1 MFTRTCGLL
10 VAVAWISSMSWLVA
24 HDVLPAWTAQD
35 APALK
40 VTDWLETEGL
50 ETQSGIYDDQGR
62 VGTIW
67 TVHRIDENSTQR
79 DDLVVVERFSVP
91 IAPFGVSVDSIFT
104 ADGLLDE
111 FTVSLAT
118 PDITANLHGERF
130 HADFSFTLRTGRGPE
145 RFFKIPLTDAGM
157 ISGAFSPF
165 AQLTDLKVGDSWRMQ
180 GFNPVAAVTGM
191 GKRFI
196 PMLVAVTGTERISTA
211 EGLVSCLVIESP
223 GVKAWVDDSGV
234 VRRQEITL
242 PIGGE
247 IRIVPEKLNV
257 GQREEAQRRFYQI
270 RRESRS

>member
-1 MFTRTCGLL
+1 
-10 VAVAWISSMSWLVA
+10 MSWLVA

-35 APALK
+35 APVLK

-67 TVHRIDENSTQR
+67 TVYRIDEDSIQR
-79 DDLVVVERFSVP
+79 EDLVVVERFSVP

-111 FTVSLAT
+111 FTVNLTT
-118 PDITANLHGERF
+118 PEITVVLHGERF
-130 HADFSFTLRTGRGPE
+130 HADFSFTLKTGHVE
-145 RFFKIPLTDAGM
+145 RFFKIPLTDAGI

-180 GFNPVAAVTGM
+180 VFNPVAAVTGM

-196 PMLVAVTGTERISTA
+196 PMLVTVTGTERINTA
-211 EGLVSCLVIESP
+211 EGLMSCLVVESP
-223 GVKAWVDDSGV
+223 GAKAWVDDSGV

-247 IRIVPEKLNV
+247 IRIIPETLNV
-257 GQREEAQRRFYQI
+257 GQREDAQRRFHQF
-270 RRESRS
+270 RRES